1 MLSFNEIY
9 FIFCLFKIYIL
20 YPRSKAVSA
29 GMYSVFFVLGKLLE
43 APCTILKTKV
53 FIMEVIRKS
62 VAGHWPG
69 GEAGA
74 MLISHGGSFLAP
86 LSLAPF
92 LRTTAT

>member
-1 MLSFNEIY
+1 MCVLSLVQ
-9 FIFCLFKIYIL
+9 CAAQHRHQTIL
-20 YPRSKAVSA
+20 
-29 GMYSVFFVLGKLLE
+29 MCSVFFVLGKVLE

-86 LSLAPF
+86 LSPAPF

>member
-1 MLSFNEIY
+1 
-9 FIFCLFKIYIL
+9 
-20 YPRSKAVSA
+20 
-29 GMYSVFFVLGKLLE
+29 MYSVFFVLDKLLE

>member
-1 MLSFNEIY
+1 MKSISFSASLKS
-9 FIFCLFKIYIL
+9 IFYIQDQKQFLQVCTVCSLF
-20 YPRSKAVSA
+20 
-29 GMYSVFFVLGKLLE
+29 LGKLLE

-86 LSLAPF
+86 LSPAPF